1 MTLRA
6 PKERGVLFSFWHML
20 LSHPPPYSL
29 MPWPL
34 LLTLPSLLL
43 YGNSSYLLLFPL
55 HLVAIENLPQIPHI
69 SGFLANHNLFLS
81 TSPFSFTSF
90 RFRRNRRYIW
100 SIIYLYPF
108 FSLSL
113 ELPFTELVF
122 NILLYISLVNFYKI
136 KIS

>member
-6 PKERGVLFSFWHML
+6 PKERDVLFSFWRML

-29 MPWPL
+29 IPWSL
-34 LLTLPSLLL
+34 LLSLPSLLL
-43 YGNSSYLLLFPL
+43 YGNSNSLLLFPL

-69 SGFLANHNLFLS
+69 SGLLANQNLSLS
-81 TSPFSFTSF
+81 TSPFSFISLH
-90 RFRRNRRYIW
+90 FRRSWRHVW

-122 NILLYISLVNFYKI
+122 NILPYISLVTFYKI